1 MLKQSKWIA
10 SLELKNLFGFNTL
23 RYTKDKSM
31 KRRAV
36 LLCFAWVML
45 IAMVFFYVGGLA
57 YGLIVLGLAS
67 ILPAYLVTIASL
79 IILMFGIFKAGDM
92 LFHRSGYE
100 ILSSL
105 PLQQEAIVVG
115 RFVRMYVEDFLLTLL
130 ALVPGGVV
138 YAVLV
143 RPAWY
148 IYPLWA
154 IAALLLPLL
163 PLSLATLLGT
173 VISGISSR
181 MKNKSVSQVVLSLAI
196 VLGSLWFSTTLGTH
210 AETLTPEMLAD
221 LAETVAQLL
230 GRVYPP
236 ALWLGR
242 AMHGGSIGSLALCAV
257 VYLAVFSAVVLLAA
271 RNFHAICRRLAV
283 TTAKH
288 DYRME
293 HLQQSSVLK
302 SLWKREWKRY
312 FASGVY
318 VTNTIMGPI
327 LGTAL
332 AIAYL
337 VAGGER
343 VNQLLGLPINVGE
356 WLPFLVG
363 GTFAMMPTTSVSLSM
378 EGKNWW
384 ITKSLPLPTKTILD
398 SKLLLNLS
406 LLLPCYIV
414 AEVALVFAIRPD
426 LLDLVWLLVIPAV
439 LILFSCVF
447 GITANLLLP
456 NFNWDTE
463 VSVVKQSAATAVGGF
478 GGMIATILFALAVG
492 FLPIANPHLVKLV
505 GSVVILGATAL
516 LYHKNN
522 TTDLQKL

>member
-10 SLELKNLFGFNTL
+10 SLELKNLFGWNTL
-23 RYTKDKSM
+23 RHTKDKSV
-31 KRRAV
+31 KNRAV
-36 LLCFAWVML
+36 LLGIAWVFL

-79 IILMFGIFKAGDM
+79 IILLFGMFKAGDM
-92 LFHRSGYE
+92 IFHRSGYD

-105 PLQQEAIVVG
+105 PLQQETIVVG

-148 IYPLWA
+148 IYPLWG

-163 PLSLATLLGT
+163 PLSLATLLGV

-181 MKNKSVSQVVLSLAI
+181 MKNKSLSQVILSLAL
-196 VLGSLWFSTTLGTH
+196 VLGSFWFPSALGTN
-210 AETLTPEMLAD
+210 AENLTPEMLAD
-221 LAETVAQLL
+221 LAGTVAQLI
-230 GRVYPP
+230 GRLYPP
-236 ALWLGR
+236 AMWLGD
-242 AMHGGSIGSLALCAV
+242 AMAAGNVGSLALCAV
-257 VYLAVFSAVVLLAA
+257 VFLAVFTAVVLFAA

-283 TTAKH
+283 TNAKH
-288 DYRME
+288 NYRME
-293 HLQQSSVLK
+293 RLQQSTVLK
-302 SLWKREWKRY
+302 SLWRREWKRY
-312 FASGVY
+312 FASGIY
-318 VTNTIMGPI
+318 VTNTIMGPM
-327 LGTAL
+327 LGMVL

-337 VAGGER
+337 IAGTES
-343 VNQLLGLPINVGE
+343 VNNLLGIEINLGE

-363 GTFAMMPTTSVSLSM
+363 GTFAMMPTTAVSISM

-406 LLLPCYIV
+406 LMLPFYIV
-414 AEVALVFAIRPD
+414 AEVALVLALKPD
-426 LLDLVWLLVIPAV
+426 ILGLVWLLVIPAV

-463 VSVVKQSAATAVGGF
+463 VSVVKQSAAAAVGGL
-478 GGMIATILFALAVG
+478 GGVIATVLFALAVG
-492 FLPIANPHLVKLV
+492 FLPTAHPHLMKLACSLV
-505 GSVVILGATAL
+505 LHGATVL
-516 LYHKNN
+516 LYRKNN
-522 TTDLQKL
+522 ATDLKKL

>member
-10 SLELKNLFGFNTL
+10 SLELKNLFGLNSL
-23 RYTKDKSM
+23 RHTKDKSM

-36 LLCFAWVML
+36 LLGIAWVFL

-79 IILMFGIFKAGDM
+79 IILMFGMFKAGDM
-92 LFHRSGYE
+92 IFHRSGYE

-130 ALVPGGVV
+130 ALIPGGVV

-196 VLGSLWFSTTLGTH
+196 VLGSLWLSTTLGTH

-242 AMHGGSIGSLALCAV
+242 AMHEGNITSLALCAV
-257 VYLAVFSAVVLLAA
+257 VYLSVFLAVVLLAA
-271 RNFHAICRRLAV
+271 HNFHAICRRLAV

-293 HLQQSSVLK
+293 RLQQSTVLK

-318 VTNTIMGPI
+318 VTNTILGPI
-327 LGTAL
+327 WGMVL
-332 AIAYL
+332 AVAYL
-337 VAGGER
+337 VAGAES
-343 VNQLLGLPINVGE
+343 VNHLLGIELDLGE

-363 GTFAMMPTTSVSLSM
+363 GTFAMMPTTAVSISM

-398 SKLLLNLS
+398 SKLLLYVS
-406 LLLPCYIV
+406 LVLPCYLV
-414 AEVALVFAIRPD
+414 AEVAMVLALRPD
-426 LLDLVWLLVIPAV
+426 ILGLVWLLVIPAV

-463 VSVVKQSAATAVGGF
+463 VSVVKQSAAAAVGGF
-478 GGMIATILFALAVG
+478 GGMIATVFFALAVG
-492 FLPIANPHLVKLV
+492 FLPIANPHLVKFIGSLV
-505 GSVVILGATAL
+505 ISGATAL

-522 TTDLQKL
+522 ATDLKKL